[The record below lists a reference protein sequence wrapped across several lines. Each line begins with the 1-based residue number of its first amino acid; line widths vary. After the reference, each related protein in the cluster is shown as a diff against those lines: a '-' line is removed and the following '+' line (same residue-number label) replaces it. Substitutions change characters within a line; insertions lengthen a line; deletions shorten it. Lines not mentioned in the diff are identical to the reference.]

1 MPSIDSVSVKCGQ
14 SGDTAVVSVHGGT
27 VLSWRAEGKER
38 LFMSSKAIVDGTR
51 AIRGGIP
58 LVFPQFGP
66 GTNRRFPDLPQHG
79 VARLMRWQV
88 ASCEGASAV
97 LTTSSS
103 DHPEYAVM
111 YPHSFAMR
119 LTLTIEP
126 SNLHVQ
132 VQLFNTGPERIDCD
146 FLFHTYLLVGDSS
159 TDKTLSIN
167 TDWYADRDPSAE
179 FTKHYKLSQKVL
191 VAADEKTIDDEGKE
205 DEPSTKNKIQLE
217 SSNLTDVVVWNPG
230 PEKALNM
237 SDLGKGEERIF
248 VCVELGCIEPV
259 DSCAIEPGESR
270 LFSQTLRVV

>member
-66 GTNRRFPDLPQHG
+66 GTNRRFTDLPQHG
-79 VARLMRWQV
+79 IARLMRWQV
-88 ASCEGASAV
+88 ASCDGASAV

-103 DHPEYAVM
+103 DHPEYAVI

-132 VQLFNTGPERIDCD
+132 VQVFNTGPERIDCD
-146 FLFHTYLLVGDSS
+146 FLFHTYLLVADSS

-167 TDWYADRDPSAE
+167 NDWYANRDPSAE
-179 FTKHYKLSQKVL
+179 FTKHFKLSEKVI
-191 VAADEKTIDDEGKE
+191 VAEEPIKE
-205 DEPSTKNKIQLE
+205 QEEQEESRNKIQLE
-217 SSNLTDVVVWNPG
+217 SNNLTDVVVWNPG